1 MLQVNH
7 LSVRYRGIHALE
19 NVRFSVEPGRVVGIL
34 GPNGAGKST
43 MLKAMLGLVAS
54 AEGSVLLDDRP
65 LHQQRSRV
73 AYVPQ
78 QSQID
83 WDYPITVWNFVM
95 TAQTVDTGIFR
106 RPGRSARLLAAA
118 ALERVDVADLRDRP
132 ISDLSGGQ
140 RQRVFLARALAK
152 RADVFFLDEP
162 FTGVD
167 RKTEDIIFDIFRELK
182 AAAKTLL
189 VVHHDLGESLNHYD
203 RLVLLNKYLV
213 AVGTRPEVMTIDNL
227 ARAYGQ
233 PLQLAAV

>member
-1 MLQVNH
+1 MLKVDH
-7 LSVRYRGIHALE
+7 LSVQYRGIQALE
-19 NVRFSVEPGRVVGIL
+19 DVNFATDAGQVVGVL

-43 MLKAMLGLVAS
+43 MLKAMLGLIES
-54 AEGSVLLDDRP
+54 SQGSILLDDRP
-65 LHQQRSRV
+65 LTRQRSRV

-83 WDYPITVWNFVM
+83 WDYPISVWNFVM
-95 TAQTVDTGIFR
+95 TAQTVDTGLFR
-106 RPGRSARLLAAA
+106 RPGKAARMLAAE

-152 RADVFFLDEP
+152 QADVFFLDEP

-167 RKTEDIIFDIFRELK
+167 RKTENIIFAIFRELK
-182 AAAKTLL
+182 QKAKTLL
-189 VVHHDLGESLNHYD
+189 VVHHDLGESLNNYD
-203 RLVLLNKYLV
+203 RLVLLNKQLV
-213 AVGTRPEVMTIDNL
+213 AIGSKSEVMTVDNL

-233 PLQLAAV
+233 PLQLAAA